1 MKRIIFTLLAGTAI
15 LVQLSVHGQDIP
27 LNKFDQRGI
36 EVINSFMTALVDNQ
50 TDEMAAAKSALSFIH
65 GSEYDNS
72 GANLKRY
79 RLDFSFKKAW
89 QNAKFYKLPV
99 SVTRIQRQN
108 LTAIGFGATAQA
120 GTGFK
125 AWIAKKD
132 GVAGMPAPLN
142 IFFPSDGSA
151 PKLNYYGSL

>member
-1 MKRIIFTLLAGTAI
+1 MSCTALLIQMSAY
-15 LVQLSVHGQDIP
+15 GQDIP
-27 LNKFDQRGI
+27 INKFDQRGI
-36 EVINSFMTALVDNQ
+36 EVINSFMTALVNNQ
-50 TDEMAAAKSALSFIH
+50 TDEMAAAKAALPFIH
-65 GSEYDNS
+65 VSEYDNS
-72 GANLKRY
+72 GTNLKRD

-89 QNAKFYKLPV
+89 QNAKFYKLPL

-108 LTAIGFGATAQA
+108 LTAIGFGTTAQA

-125 AWIAKKD
+125 VWIAKKD
-132 GVAGMPAPLN
+132 GVTGMPAPLN